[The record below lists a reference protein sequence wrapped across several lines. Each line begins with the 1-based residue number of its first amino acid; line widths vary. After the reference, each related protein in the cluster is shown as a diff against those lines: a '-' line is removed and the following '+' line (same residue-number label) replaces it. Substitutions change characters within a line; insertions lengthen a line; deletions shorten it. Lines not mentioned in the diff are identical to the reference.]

1 MRLVLPRLYVILDAG
16 MLTEPS
22 GETAQKLMDAG
33 VKLLQY
39 RAKNAAARELWAE
52 SRSIAEAARRANCTF
67 IVNDRPDVAYLAGA
81 DAVHVGQDDLGV
93 EQARKVV
100 GPDRWVGVST
110 HSLEQFRN
118 AAASSADYIAVGPI
132 FQTSS
137 KANPDPV
144 VGTELLRRVRA
155 LTGKPI
161 VAIGG
166 ITLERAADVLAAGA
180 DSVAVISDILRG
192 EGPGGIAREV
202 IPRLGALEPPA
213 SYLGTGAMGDRTSLA
228 TTG

>member
-81 DAVHVGQDDLGV
+81 DGVHVGQEDLDV
-93 EQARKVV
+93 EQTRKVV

-155 LTGKPI
+155 LTEKPI

-166 ITLERAADVLAAGA
+166 STLERAPVGLASGE
-180 DSVAVISDILRG
+180 DSGV
-192 EGPGGIAREV
+192 GIKARLKDTAPTRIGLV
-202 IPRLGALEPPA
+202 VRIALEHW
-213 SYLGTGAMGDRTSLA
+213 
-228 TTG
+228 

>member
-16 MLTEPS
+16 MLTEPA
-22 GETAQKLMDAG
+22 GHTAQKLMDAG

-39 RAKNAAARELWAE
+39 RAKNAAARELWNE
-52 SRSIAEAARRANCTF
+52 SRAIAEAAQRAKCIF
-67 IVNDRPDVAYLAGA
+67 VVNDRPDVAYLAGA
-81 DAVHVGQDDLGV
+81 DGVHVGQDDLGV
-93 EQARKVV
+93 EQARRVI

-110 HSLEQFRN
+110 HSLEQFRK
-118 AAASSADYIAVGPI
+118 AAATSADYIAVGPI

-155 LTGKPI
+155 LTEKPI

-180 DSVAVISDILRG
+180 DSVAVISDILKAKDPARM
-192 EGPGGIAREV
+192 AREF
-202 IPRLGALEPPA
+202 IRRLDAAKPA
-213 SYLGTGAMGDRTSLA
+213 ASH
-228 TTG
+228 